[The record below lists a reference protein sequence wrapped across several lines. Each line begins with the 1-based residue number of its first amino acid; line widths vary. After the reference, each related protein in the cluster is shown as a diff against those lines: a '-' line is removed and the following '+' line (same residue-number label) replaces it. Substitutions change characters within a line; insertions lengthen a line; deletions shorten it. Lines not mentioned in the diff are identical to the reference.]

1 MKIFTRS
8 QSFLAIATI
17 ILTCNVLSSTGD
29 EHVEEAPESVEPSGD
44 SLLKSEVETQTENVE
59 EEVSPISP
67 PPVVEDENAKIAR
80 DLYQAA
86 TSMLNSSSPDRHLA
100 WDTMQKSSELGNV
113 DAKIKIAF
121 AKLTG
126 VFFEQVFCFVF

>member
-1 MKIFTRS
+1 MKLPTRS
-8 QSFLAIATI
+8 QSFVALVTI
-17 ILTCNVLSSTGD
+17 ILTCNVLTSIGD
-29 EHVEEAPESVEPSGD
+29 DNFAQVPDTVEPSSD
-44 SLLKSEVETQTENVE
+44 SLPQSDTETQTVVNAE

-67 PPVVEDENAKIAR
+67 PAVVEDENAKIAR
-80 DLYQAA
+80 DLYRAA

-100 WDTMQKSSELGNV
+100 WDTMQKSSDLGNV

-126 VFFEQVFCFVF
+126 VFFEQV

>member
-1 MKIFTRS
+1 MKLPTRS
-8 QSFLAIATI
+8 QSFVALATI
-17 ILTCNVLSSTGD
+17 ILTCNVLTSIGD
-29 EHVEEAPESVEPSGD
+29 DNVVQVPDTVEPSSD
-44 SLLKSEVETQTENVE
+44 SLPQSDTETQTVNTE

-67 PPVVEDENAKIAR
+67 PAVVEDENAKIAR
-80 DLYQAA
+80 DLYRAA

-100 WDTMQKSSELGNV
+100 WDTMQKSSDLGNV

-126 VFFEQVFCFVF
+126 VFFEQV